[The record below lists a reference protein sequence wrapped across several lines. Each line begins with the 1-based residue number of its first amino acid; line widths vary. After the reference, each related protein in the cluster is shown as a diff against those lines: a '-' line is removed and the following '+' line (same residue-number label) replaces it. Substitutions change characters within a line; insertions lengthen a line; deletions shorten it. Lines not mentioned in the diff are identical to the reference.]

1 MVSVRG
7 ADGSNGSDM
16 VPAGIVSVQAGQLH
30 EGLKLLLDKMVLIM

>member
-16 VPAGIVSVQAGQLH
+16 VPAGIMFKQGNFMKGVSCL
-30 EGLKLLLDKMVLIM
+30 

>member
-16 VPAGIVSVQAGQLH
+16 VPAGIVSTLCSSRATS
-30 EGLKLLLDKMVLIM
+30 